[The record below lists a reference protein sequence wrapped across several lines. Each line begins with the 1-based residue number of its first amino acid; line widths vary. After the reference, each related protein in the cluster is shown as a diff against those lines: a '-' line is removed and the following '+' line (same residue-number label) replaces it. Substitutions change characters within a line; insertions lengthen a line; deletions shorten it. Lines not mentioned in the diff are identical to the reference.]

1 MRQIKVRRLLLS
13 VSKPIHSMTKQ
24 PLTLVV
30 VILAAFAATS
40 LHSCRHEPLIPP
52 VTPPVDTTGSGTT
65 TGQPCSPDTVYFE
78 QQILPIL
85 QSNCAMSGC
94 HDAASAQDGVV
105 LTDYASV
112 MNTADV
118 RPFNLGGSDLYE
130 VITETDPDKMMPP
143 PPSARL
149 SSAQVALIATW
160 INQGAQNLSCDAS
173 AGGCDTLNMSFS
185 NDIVPILNNK
195 CVGCHNGPSG
205 SGGVDLSTYNGVLGV
220 VQSGQLFGSIN
231 WDNAYSN
238 MPKGGSQLPSCEI
251 NQIKAWIDAGALNN

>member
-1 MRQIKVRRLLLS
+1 
-13 VSKPIHSMTKQ
+13 MTKQ

-30 VILAAFAATS
+30 VLAAIATTA
-40 LHSCRHEPLIPP
+40 LHSCRHEPLIPT
-52 VTPPVDTTGSGTT
+52 VTPPIDTTGSSTVGN
-65 TGQPCSPDTVYFE
+65 PCSPDSVYFE
-78 QQILPIL
+78 LQILPIL

-105 LTDYASV
+105 LTDYNSV

-118 RPFNLGGSDLYE
+118 RPFDLNGSDLYE
-130 VITETDPDKMMPP
+130 VITDNDPDKMMPP

-149 SSAQVALIATW
+149 TSTQIGLIATW
-160 INQGAQNLSCDAS
+160 INQGAQNLTCDAQS
-173 AGGCDTLNMSFS
+173 GGCDTTDMSFS
-185 NDIVPILNNK
+185 SDIMPILTNK
-195 CVGCHNGPSG
+195 CVGCHSG
-205 SGGVDLSTYNGVLGV
+205 AGASGGVDLSTHSGVLAV